1 MEKEE
6 KVLEYSSF
14 AFCDG
19 KERCTLWADVW
30 SIRVC
35 SASQSWRW
43 SDPEG
48 MIRRVY
54 THALPWPLL
63 SWSKVRAPNH
73 AFGSAH
79 LISVAVMPTRALATG
94 IDCNWSLE
102 NDLWRSLTYPQRQ
115 VWPFPQ
121 LYRPELVRNS
131 AFSSIYQKPNAHL
144 ITFIS
149 KSDLEGRPWS

>member
-19 KERCTLWADVW
+19 KERCTLRADVW

-54 THALPWPLL
+54 THALLTATPVMEQSQSTW
-63 SWSKVRAPNH
+63 VH

-79 LISVAVMPTRALATG
+79 LISVAMMPTRALATG
-94 IDCNWSLE
+94 IDCNWALE
-102 NDLWRSLTYPQRQ
+102 NDLWRSPPTHKGKSDCFLSCTDQNCQKQR
-115 VWPFPQ
+115 F
-121 LYRPELVRNS
+121 L
-131 AFSSIYQKPNAHL
+131 IY
-144 ITFIS
+144 IS
-149 KSDLEGRPWS
+149 KAKCSFNHLHIKVLT